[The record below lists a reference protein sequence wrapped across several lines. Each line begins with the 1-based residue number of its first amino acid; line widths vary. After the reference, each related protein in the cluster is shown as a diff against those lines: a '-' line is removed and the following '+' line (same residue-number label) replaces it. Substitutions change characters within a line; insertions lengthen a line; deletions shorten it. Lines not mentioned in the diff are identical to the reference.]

1 MQVVSTGLGAAVMDK
16 LGRRFLLTF
25 SSSIMVLSISSLGA
39 FFFIKIN
46 QNNTELAT
54 SLEVGDKLVI
64 EIYIGMFHLII
75 KKYLWVSS
83 ISFKI

>member
-1 MQVVSTGLGAAVMDK
+1 MDK

-46 QNNTELAT
+46 QNNVELAT
-54 SLEVGDKLVI
+54 SLEVGDKLVN
-64 EIYIGMFHLII
+64 EIYFGMSMN
-75 KKYLWVSS
+75 KMYLGYSIVSV
-83 ISFKI
+83 KI